1 MDKPITLI
9 LLLISITFFSQDC
22 KKQIENPIKDIK
34 QTSDGDF
41 VFISDN
47 YKITKVNSD
56 FDTIWH
62 NDNLDSG
69 NNYLSSIHPTLDG
82 GFICSGSGSS
92 GNLFK
97 MNSVGD
103 TIWVNNCQ
111 VFFGPMSGLNII
123 EIIQTADSGYAFVAI
138 YGHMSFY
145 SLLVKTDKFGDT
157 LWTKMNILNAPNST
171 DSRAKTINET
181 TNGDLVISGLVNTY
195 FPTYTKYSYLYKL
208 NSNGDSLWAKT
219 YDDFQFNY
227 VELDDNENFIIAGEK
242 IINQNTIHPKLIKA
256 NFSGD
261 TLWTKSI
268 EANSLNCIRID
279 NDGGYIIGG
288 SRDYNH
294 YLAKTNLNGDSLWS
308 REFQEDSVN
317 KKIDVIFNL
326 NDNGFLLLGG
336 VKSFSP
342 FSFDNIDRRIKVD
355 SLGFCEGQNTTNT
368 NNFNN
373 DIITVFP
380 NPTKSEITING
391 YKNLLTTEIFNV
403 MGQKLQT
410 TDSRTISLNNY
421 PSGIYLVK
429 IFSNSGIK
437 DFKIIK
443 Q

>member
-1 MDKPITLI
+1 MNKSITLI
-9 LLLISITFFSQDC
+9 LLLFSIPFFSQDC
-22 KKQIENPIKDIK
+22 KLQIENSIKDIK

-123 EIIQTADSGYAFVAI
+123 EIIQTADSGYAFMAI

-145 SLLVKTDKFGDT
+145 SVLIKTDKFGDT

-181 TNGDLVISGLVNTY
+181 SNGDLVISGLVNTY

-242 IINQNTIHPKLIKA
+242 IINQNAIHPKLIKA

-268 EANSLNCIRID
+268 VSSSLNCVQID

-288 SRDYNH
+288 SRNSNH
-294 YLAKTNLNGDSLWS
+294 YLAKTNSYGDSLWS

-317 KKIDVIFNL
+317 KKIDVIFNI

-342 FSFDNIDRRIKVD
+342 FSFNNIDRRIKVD

-373 DIITVFP
+373 NIITVFP
-380 NPTKSEITING
+380 NPTKSEITIKG
-391 YKNLLTTEIFNV
+391 YKNLLITEVFNV

-410 TDSRTISLNNY
+410 TDFETISLNNY
-421 PSGIYLVK
+421 PSGIYLLK

>member
-34 QTSDGDF
+34 QTSDGNF

-123 EIIQTADSGYAFVAI
+123 EIIQTADSGYAFMAI

-157 LWTKMNILNAPNST
+157 LWTKMNILNAPNSS

-268 EANSLNCIRID
+268 EANFLNCIRID

-288 SRDYNH
+288 SRDSNH

-410 TDSRTISLNNY
+410 TNSRTISLNNY

>member
-1 MDKPITLI
+1 MNKSITLI
-9 LLLISITFFSQDC
+9 LLLFSIPFFSQDC
-22 KKQIENPIKDIK
+22 KIQIENSIKDIK

-123 EIIQTADSGYAFVAI
+123 EIIQTADSGYAFMAI

-145 SLLVKTDKFGDT
+145 SVLIKTDKFGDT

-181 TNGDLVISGLVNTY
+181 SNGDLVISGLVNTY

-242 IINQNTIHPKLIKA
+242 IINQNAIHPKLIKA

-268 EANSLNCIRID
+268 VSSSLNCVQID

-288 SRDYNH
+288 SRNSNH
-294 YLAKTNLNGDSLWS
+294 YLAKTNSYGDSLWS

-317 KKIDVIFNL
+317 KKIDVIFNI

-342 FSFDNIDRRIKVD
+342 FSFNNIDRRIKVD

-380 NPTKSEITING
+380 NPTKSEITIKG
-391 YKNLLTTEIFNV
+391 YKNLLNTEVFNV

-410 TDSRTISLNNY
+410 TDSETISLNNY
-421 PSGIYLVK
+421 PSGIYLLK

>member
-1 MDKPITLI
+1 MNKAITLI

-34 QTSDGDF
+34 QTSDGNF

-123 EIIQTADSGYAFVAI
+123 EIIQTADSGYAFMAI

-288 SRDYNH
+288 SRDSNH
-294 YLAKTNLNGDSLWS
+294 YLAKTNSYGDSLWS

-326 NDNGFLLLGG
+326 NDNGLLLLGG

-342 FSFDNIDRRIKVD
+342 FSFNNIDRRIKVD
-355 SLGFCEGQNTTNT
+355 SLGFCEGQNTTNS

-373 DIITVFP
+373 DIITIFP
-380 NPTKSEITING
+380 NPTKSEITIKG
-391 YKNLLTTEIFNV
+391 YKNLLNTEIFNI

>member
-1 MDKPITLI
+1 MNKPITLI

-34 QTSDGDF
+34 QTSDGNF

-123 EIIQTADSGYAFVAI
+123 EIIQTADSGYAFMAI

-157 LWTKMNILNAPNST
+157 LWTKMNILNAPNSS

-268 EANSLNCIRID
+268 EANFLNCIRID

-288 SRDYNH
+288 SRDSNH

-380 NPTKSEITING
+380 NPTKSELTING

-410 TDSRTISLNNY
+410 TNSRTISLNNY